1 MLFDGFPYPDELP
14 SYISHAD
21 VREYLERFADE
32 FQLRKYIK
40 VPFTKI

>member
-32 FQLRKYIK
+32 FQLRKHIK
-40 VPFTKI
+40 VSIWGN